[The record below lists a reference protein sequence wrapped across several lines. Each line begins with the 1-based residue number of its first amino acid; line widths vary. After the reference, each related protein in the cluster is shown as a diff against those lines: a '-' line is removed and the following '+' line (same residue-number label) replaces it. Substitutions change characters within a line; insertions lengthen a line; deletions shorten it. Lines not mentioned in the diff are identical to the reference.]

1 MKKRYPIGINEWGGI
16 KVLSIQK
23 KMCKSDVLRYNR
35 VFSAFTDME
44 FNMLQ
49 KGMHLRKYKKGQV
62 LFDEGDRKDKFFYL
76 VHGLVKLERYDE
88 SAIYMYTD
96 YVKEE
101 RLFPYGEIFSDEV
114 YRYTAYA
121 LTDIELYT
129 IPAKL
134 FEDTLSGNAKQLIYF
149 YKILTDILIDH
160 EERIQY
166 FVGTSA
172 TSRIVKALTYLMEEL
187 GEQGGEGNVVVSY
200 PITICE
206 IATISGCSRETVGN
220 KIKQL
225 KEMKKLE
232 HNHKILIFKD
242 ANYFRKYCED

>member
-1 MKKRYPIGINEWGGI
+1 M
-16 KVLSIQK
+16 LSIQEK
-23 KMCKSDVLRYNR
+23 VYKIDALRHNK
-35 VFSAFTDME
+35 VFSVFTDTE
-44 FNMLQ
+44 FKLVK
-49 KGMHLRKYKKGQV
+49 KGARLRKYKKGQI
-62 LFDEGDRKDKFFYL
+62 LFDEGDKKDKFFYL
-76 VHGLVKLERYDE
+76 IEGLVKLERYDE

-96 YVKEE
+96 YVKED
-101 RLFPYGEIFSDEV
+101 RLFPYGEIFSGEV

-121 LTDIELYT
+121 LTDIQLYT

-134 FEDTLSGNAKQLIYF
+134 FEEVLAGNTEQLLSF
-149 YKILTDILIDH
+149 YKRLTNILIDH

-172 TSRIVKALTYLMEEL
+172 SSRIVKALAYLMKEL
-187 GEQGGEGNVVVSY
+187 GESEENREIVVSY

-232 HNHKILIFKD
+232 HNHKILTFKD
-242 ANYFRKYCED
+242 VKYFREYSEE